1 MNVSEAK
8 AEVFW
13 LAFKGMPKKDQ
24 NTIVQ
29 KLLTD
34 DDFLHDFTDIR
45 VIESRRNEPSRP
57 LSDYLADRS
66 CRGWS

>member
-13 LAFKGMPKKDQ
+13 LAFKSMPKKDQ
-24 NTIVQ
+24 HTIVE

-34 DDFLHDFTDIR
+34 KEFRQDLIDIS
-45 VIESRRNEPSRP
+45 VIEQRRNEPSRP
-57 LSDYLADRS
+57 LTDYLAE
-66 CRGWS
+66 RG

>member
-1 MNVSEAK
+1 VNVSEAK

-13 LAFKGMPKKDQ
+13 LAFKSMPKKDQ

-29 KLLTD
+29 KLLMD
-34 DDFLHDFTDIR
+34 EDFLRDLMDIR

-57 LSDYLADRS
+57 LSDYLADR
-66 CRGWS
+66 G